1 MKLVTLSVYNYP
13 HDLIV
18 DKSKLEDEGIECFT
32 KDELTVQVHNLLSN
46 AVGGVK
52 LQVME
57 QDYER
62 ARAVLAT
69 SNHLLVEDI
78 QSKVKCPNCNSGNVD
93 GIRFSGKLSMIF
105 ILIIGFPIPI
115 LSGKFKCYQC
125 HHVFKLKK

>member
-1 MKLVTLSVYNYP
+1 MKLITLSVYNYP

-62 ARAVLAT
+62 AKTVLAT

-125 HHVFKLKK
+125 NHVFKLKK